1 MAKEETIADNVLRVI
16 YEKLELVSDYDK
28 YNNLYSILEE
38 LEPYK
43 DKKLKGAT
51 WGTITERMVET
62 QLKLFAND
70 TFFKTNNLRDQWAG
84 DFGLVG
90 NPFNIMISVKSYTS
104 KERAIN
110 SGSGS
115 YYCSTILYGHFL
127 EKTYKDYNKIERL
140 LSYKLRGFT
149 SIYMPKM
156 TYQMLSNEALNVKN
170 INGNS
175 LIRKI
180 ENLGTDIK
188 NALEKQQIGKNKRLV
203 VNPRLI

>member
-1 MAKEETIADNVLRVI
+1 MAEAKADKVLKTI
-16 YEKLELVSDYDK
+16 YEKLKLRSDK
-28 YNNLYSILEE
+28 EKNENLYLILKE
-38 LEPYK
+38 LSVYK
-43 DKKLKGAT
+43 KDNLYAGT

-70 TFFKTNNLRDQWAG
+70 TFFKTNKRRDQWAG

-90 NPFNIMISVKSYTS
+90 NPFNMMISVKSYTS

-110 SGSGS
+110 SGSES

-127 EKTYKDYNKIERL
+127 EETYGDYDDPERL

-156 TYQMLSNEALNVKN
+156 TYKLLSNEAINVKN
-170 INGNS
+170 INGNP

-180 ENLGTDIK
+180 ENLGMDIK
-188 NALEKQQIGKNKRLV
+188 NALEKQQIGDTKRLV
-203 VNPRLI
+203 VNPRKI